1 MKMTKERQKAFE
13 ELKVLQVEIKRMEVE
28 MSEAVQSGM
37 EHRNLWD
44 RLDTLRVRRL
54 VLENTFLPGN
64 PPDY

>member
-1 MKMTKERQKAFE
+1 MTKERQKAFE

-28 MSEAVQSGM
+28 MTEAIQSRI

-44 RLDTLRVRRL
+44 RLDALRVRRL